1 VVDTSGTSTL
11 VFAEG
16 TELAFRRPG
25 NGDLRIEYGTA
36 ATDVVIVSGF
46 YSQNLDAQTVVLIGS
61 NPVTVNIT
69 PSDITLNNTAVA
81 EVADPGALVGL
92 LGNDDPDGEPI
103 TYVIESDPSGLF
115 RIEGDELRTNGPLDF
130 EIQSSYQIDIS
141 ATDPV
146 GGSVT
151 ETFTIDV
158 ININEPPSGLSFT
171 SVPVPETAPV
181 FFEVGTITAFDP
193 EGDQLSYQIDGDF
206 GDLFAISGDKV
217 IVTGALDASTPLYQV
232 EITATDRS
240 FNTTS
245 AQFVISITDVDQP
258 PTGLA
263 LSAAEVD
270 DGDAAGTVVGTL
282 SATDPEGEAVSFRIT
297 DSANGLFSLDG
308 DDLVLAQ
315 SVEFDDG
322 AERSVTVLATDPTGN
337 TSTEV
342 FTITVADSDTM
353 TGGSGNDDLPPA
365 DLALS
370 SDLVSTSSVV
380 GETVGILSATDPE
393 GGAISFAL
401 IDDGDGLVTV
411 EDDRL
416 VVAEVPAISDG
427 TSRTVI
433 VEASDPGG
441 NTTSRAFDLSVT
453 EADGSPPENLLVSG
467 QTVFENVDIGTQ
479 IGRFSAID
487 PEGGDT
493 TYTLL
498 DDAGGRFVLDGNALL
513 TASPI
518 NFESASSYDVT
529 VRASDPTG
537 SATQATFTINVI
549 NDPDDDS
556 LPGSQGGGAAE
567 LIVGERTDDTFIL
580 DTGSDRTEPPVG
592 STVVGSPSDDTL
604 DGLDGTD
611 TVIYSLRREDVVET
625 VLTNNEVRYQ
635 IGADEEDLLR
645 SIERVELEDG
655 TYLYGLREEIEFTY
669 RLYSAALAR
678 TPDEG
683 GVLFWDN
690 ARLGGL
696 SDKALAQAFV
706 DSPEFEANF
715 LGDPSD
721 EAFVEALYQNVLQR
735 TAVGDPG
742 GDFWLNAF
750 QSGELDRADML
761 IAFANAPENLA
772 NNEDNYDDGVWVV

>member
-1 VVDTSGTSTL
+1 MGIDLTNQGQSDDPGRDQSDPVEGTPGDDCYDGRVSQDEINGNGGNDTLNGGSGNDTLRGGSGNDLLNGDANRDSLDGGTGNDTLNGGSGNDTLEGGTDNDLLSGGDDSDILFGNSGADTLQGGNAEDDLTGGGGSDLLEGGQGNDIYRFSPGDGTDTVVDTSGTSTL
-11 VFAEG
+11 AFAEG

-61 NPVTVNIT
+61 NPVTVNVT

-365 DLALS
+365 
-370 SDLVSTSSVV
+370 
-380 GETVGILSATDPE
+380 
-393 GGAISFAL
+393 
-401 IDDGDGLVTV
+401 
-411 EDDRL
+411 
-416 VVAEVPAISDG
+416 
-427 TSRTVI
+427 
-433 VEASDPGG
+433 
-441 NTTSRAFDLSVT
+441 
-453 EADGSPPENLLVSG
+453 
-467 QTVFENVDIGTQ
+467 
-479 IGRFSAID
+479 
-487 PEGGDT
+487 
-493 TYTLL
+493 
-498 DDAGGRFVLDGNALL
+498 
-513 TASPI
+513 
-518 NFESASSYDVT
+518 
-529 VRASDPTG
+529 
-537 SATQATFTINVI
+537 
-549 NDPDDDS
+549 
-556 LPGSQGGGAAE
+556 
-567 LIVGERTDDTFIL
+567 
-580 DTGSDRTEPPVG
+580 
-592 STVVGSPSDDTL
+592 
-604 DGLDGTD
+604 
-611 TVIYSLRREDVVET
+611 
-625 VLTNNEVRYQ
+625 
-635 IGADEEDLLR
+635 
-645 SIERVELEDG
+645 
-655 TYLYGLREEIEFTY
+655 
-669 RLYSAALAR
+669 
-678 TPDEG
+678 
-683 GVLFWDN
+683 
-690 ARLGGL
+690 
-696 SDKALAQAFV
+696 
-706 DSPEFEANF
+706 
-715 LGDPSD
+715 
-721 EAFVEALYQNVLQR
+721 
-735 TAVGDPG
+735 
-742 GDFWLNAF
+742 
-750 QSGELDRADML
+750 
-761 IAFANAPENLA
+761 
-772 NNEDNYDDGVWVV
+772 